1 VGATLAERR
10 GVEGAPALSAPL
22 RVAIDARAAV
32 APERTGVGV
41 YTSELL
47 RRLPLADRQ
56 AEYTA
61 WLLDVRGVVNR
72 RRFFGD
78 VRGLRE
84 HRTAIPARVF
94 DRAVARLDVP
104 RIEWFVGFDVLFAP
118 NFVPPPTRA
127 PRQVVTIHDLAF
139 RLMPETAPHAVPWW
153 RRAVERAVTRS
164 ARVIVP
170 SSATKRDLVAL
181 YGIDDR
187 RVVVIPLAVDHA
199 RYRPPDADAVAGVRA
214 RFGLPERYALFLG
227 LDRRK
232 NLATALDAFERLPR
246 SGRPTL
252 VIAGARPWEPDGRD
266 PTDDALASAA
276 PEVRAGVVR
285 LGYVPEHLKPAL
297 VGGAAAL
304 VYPSRHEGFGLPV
317 LEAMAAGTP
326 VVASNVSSIPELT
339 GGAALLVDPEDPAAI
354 ADAVARLLE
363 DGTAR
368 DTLRRAGI
376 ARASAFTWD
385 DTARRTARVLRE
397 AAGEPKA

>member
-1 VGATLAERR
+1 VGAPLAERR

-32 APERTGVGV
+32 ATERTGVGV
-41 YTSELL
+41 YTNEVL
-47 RRLPLADRQ
+47 RRLPGADPQ

-61 WLLDVRGVVNR
+61 WVLDVRGVANR

-78 VRGLRE
+78 VQGLRE

-94 DRAVARLDVP
+94 DRAVARLDLP
-104 RIEWFVGFDVLFAP
+104 RIEWFVRFDVLFAP

-153 RRAVERAVTRS
+153 RRAVERAVTQS

-170 SSATKRDLVAL
+170 STTTKRDLVAL
-181 YGIDDR
+181 YGVDDR
-187 RVVVIPLAVDHA
+187 RVAVIPLAVDHA
-199 RYRPPDADAVAGVRA
+199 RYRPQDADAVAGVRE
-214 RFGLPERYALFLG
+214 RLGLPERYALFLG

-232 NLATALDAFERLPR
+232 NLAAVLEAFEWLPR
-246 SGRPTL
+246 SGRPAL
-252 VIAGARPWEPDGRD
+252 VVAGARPWEPDARD
-266 PTDDALASAA
+266 PTEDALARAA
-276 PEVRAGVVR
+276 PDVRARIVR
-285 LGYVPEHLKPAL
+285 LGYVPERLKPAL

-304 VYPSRHEGFGLPV
+304 VYPSRYEGFGLPV
-317 LEAMAAGTP
+317 LEAMATGTP

-339 GGAALLVDPEDPAAI
+339 DGAALLVDPEDPPAI
-354 ADAVARLLE
+354 ADAVARVLD
-363 DGTAR
+363 DGAVR
-368 DTLRRAGI
+368 ETLRRAGI

-385 DTARRTARVLRE
+385 ETARRTAEVLHA
-397 AAGEPKA
+397 AAGERPA